1 MFIGKYNKSI
11 IITYLGV
18 IASIV
23 GMYFAFQLEFKFAVL
38 CMIVAG
44 VCDMFDGKVARM
56 CKRDKEEKMFGI
68 ELDSL
73 ADTIDFVVFPCV
85 FGFALGLNNWY
96 HVLGYIL
103 LAMAGVHRL
112 AYFNVMTYSR
122 NDDGPVK
129 FYSGLPVTSTSITV
143 PLLYVISTFISCSAY
158 HISYII
164 LIYLTALL
172 FVLNIKVPKIKG
184 VAYPIVA
191 IIAIVSI
198 IYLLII

>member
-18 IASIV
+18 ISAII
-23 GMYFAFQLEFKFAVL
+23 GMYFAFLKDYKFAIL
-38 CMIVAG
+38 CMIISG

-56 CKRDKEEKMFGI
+56 CKRNKEEKMFGI

-73 ADTIDFVVFPCV
+73 ADTIDFVVFPSI
-85 FGFALGLNNWY
+85 FGLSLGLNNWY
-96 HVLGYIL
+96 HVLGYVF

-112 AYFNVMTYSR
+112 AFFNVMTYAR
-122 NDDGPVK
+122 DDDGPVK

-143 PLLYVISTFISCSAY
+143 PLLYVISTFISTNAY
-158 HISYII
+158 HISYIV

-172 FVLNIKVPKIKG
+172 FILNIKVPKLKG
-184 VAYPIVA
+184 VAYPVVA

-198 IYLLII
+198 IYLLTL